1 MGPAIESRGRMA
13 RAMPKTVLVIPCFDE
28 ASRLRPEAFAQCL
41 REDPETDFLFV
52 DDGSRDGT
60 PRILDDLATG
70 SGDRIRL
77 LRQPTNRGKA
87 EAVRLGMKA
96 ALESGADYA
105 GYFDADLATPLDELP
120 RLRSILEEKNA
131 IQMVFGSRV
140 QLMGRTIE
148 RRPMRHYLGRVFA
161 TVVSQV
167 LGLAVYDTQCGAKLF
182 RSGPEIRRLFDEPF
196 LSTWVFDV
204 ELIARWRAGEMS
216 RGLPAAE
223 RVLYELPLNTWV
235 DVAGSKV
242 RPSDFV
248 RALQEIWRIRR
259 RYLAAS
265 ARPAARE

>member
-1 MGPAIESRGRMA
+1 MRAAIESRGRMA

-28 ASRLRPEAFAQCL
+28 APRLRPEAFEQSL
-41 REDPETDFLFV
+41 QTDPETDFFFV
-52 DDGSRDGT
+52 DDGSRDDT
-60 PRILDDLATG
+60 PRLLDALASG
-70 SGDRIRL
+70 SSDRIRVL
-77 LRQPTNRGKA
+77 HQPTNRGKA

-96 ALESGADYA
+96 ALDGGADYA
-105 GYFDADLATPLDELP
+105 GYFDADLATPLEELA
-120 RLRSILEEKNA
+120 RLRSVLEDKST

-148 RRPMRHYLGRVFA
+148 RRPLRHYLGRVFA

-182 RSGPEIRRLFDEPF
+182 RSGPDIRRLFEEPF

-204 ELIARWRAGEMS
+204 ELIARWRAREIS
-216 RGLPAAE
+216 DGLPAAE

-248 RALQEIWRIRR
+248 RALEEIWRIHR
-259 RYLAAS
+259 RYLAGG
-265 ARPAARE
+265 ARPAAGE